1 MAIWNCLLRLPY
13 NNKGSSKFTL
23 VINKKFLWVGM
34 RFVICPSKKR
44 LL

>member
-1 MAIWNCLLRLPY
+1 MVIWNCLLSLPD
-13 NNKGSSKFTL
+13 NNKEISKFTL